1 MVRQILVVDDNQ
13 PFLNLIHKLFSKLK
27 DRYAVLTCTD
37 GGEAVELLKRRPIA
51 LVVTDLQMP
60 NVDGYGLLEKIRRFF
75 PDVPAIVVT
84 SFDKPKTREAVMRY
98 GARAYFTK
106 PLVVE
111 DLVRTIDQI
120 FKEQAGGGTLKNAS
134 LEMFLQLIEM
144 EAKTCTIRV
153 VNEMTGTQ
161 GVLFFR
167 DGDILNARYGPMTG
181 NKAAYRVLGWER
193 VTLLIENSCVLTRKG
208 IQGELQAI
216 LLDAMRLKDEM
227 GSGSPGQVAEQGGDA
242 SSGDPVDGARGG
254 SPDELER
261 LAELVVKASGN
272 PDAVE
277 AAAWAP
283 ELADKMA
290 ALQMFGNILGAGPL
304 KAVLSNRET
313 DQRMVVMG
321 AGVPARLVVGAKVQ
335 KESLID
341 AVLDV

>member
-27 DRYAVLTCTD
+27 DRYAVITCTD
-37 GGEAVELLKRRPIA
+37 GGEAIEILKQRPIA

-75 PDVPAIVVT
+75 PDIPAIVAT

-106 PLVVE
+106 PLVID
-111 DLVRTIDQI
+111 DLIHTIDQI
-120 FKEQAGGGTLKNAS
+120 LKEQAGGGTLNNAS

-153 VNEMTGTQ
+153 INETTSTQ

-167 DGDILNARYGPMTG
+167 DGDILNARYGALTG

-193 VTLLIENSCVLTRKG
+193 VTLLIENSCILTRKG

-216 LLDAMRLKDEM
+216 LLDAMRLKDEQ
-227 GSGSPGQVAEQGGDA
+227 GSGSPASGQGQGEAA
-242 SSGDPVDGARGG
+242 SHTDPADGPDGG
-254 SPDELER
+254 SPQELER
-261 LAELVVKASGN
+261 LKELVVRASGN

-277 AAAWAP
+277 EAAWAP

-290 ALQMFGNILGAGPL
+290 TLQMFGNILGAGPL

-321 AGVPARLVVGAKVQ
+321 SGPPARLVVGARVQ